1 MKNEKSIAQLEVE
14 LSELKH
20 KYMAKDISPLA
31 PKNGFPKLPIIKGI
45 RLASVAANIKY
56 ADRDD
61 VMLMECAAG
70 SSIAGVFTR
79 SSTRSA
85 SVLDCQNK
93 LVNRSDKTAAAII
106 VNSGNSNA
114 FTGSHGEVS
123 VQNICASISSEMN
136 IPLNSIFSAS
146 TGVIGE
152 KLPHEKI
159 INKIEELNSK
169 LSEYSLESAARAI
182 MTTDTFPKGAYSSFS
197 INGSNVNISGFAKGS
212 GMIAPDMA
220 TMLVYIMTDVSI
232 KRNILQNI
240 LTKLNEKTFNCITVD
255 SDTSTSD
262 SLMVIAT
269 GQSKTETI
277 VDEFSDEALKF
288 TEELNSVMLSLA
300 KQVVRDGEGATK
312 FLEVEVRGAVS
323 DISAK
328 TVALAIANSPLI
340 KTAVAGEDP
349 NWGRVVMGVG
359 KSGEPADRDKI
370 SIWFGN
376 ILVAEQGWVAS
387 SYREDLGQNYMK
399 NQELKIIVDLAIGD
413 GSATVWTCD
422 LTHQY
427 IAINADYRS

>member
-1 MKNEKSIAQLEVE
+1 
-14 LSELKH
+14 
-20 KYMAKDISPLA
+20 
-31 PKNGFPKLPIIKGI
+31 
-45 RLASVAANIKY
+45 
-56 ADRDD
+56 
-61 VMLMECAAG
+61 
-70 SSIAGVFTR
+70 
-79 SSTRSA
+79 
-85 SVLDCQNK
+85 
-93 LVNRSDKTAAAII
+93 
-106 VNSGNSNA
+106 
-114 FTGSHGEVS
+114 
-123 VQNICASISSEMN
+123 
-136 IPLNSIFSAS
+136 
-146 TGVIGE
+146 
-152 KLPHEKI
+152 
-159 INKIEELNSK
+159 
-169 LSEYSLESAARAI
+169 
-182 MTTDTFPKGAYSSFS
+182 
-197 INGSNVNISGFAKGS
+197 
-212 GMIAPDMA
+212 MA

-269 GQSKTETI
+269 VQSKTETI

-399 NQELKIIVDLAIGD
+399 NQELEIIVDLAIGD

>member
-1 MKNEKSIAQLEVE
+1 
-14 LSELKH
+14 
-20 KYMAKDISPLA
+20 
-31 PKNGFPKLPIIKGI
+31 
-45 RLASVAANIKY
+45 
-56 ADRDD
+56 
-61 VMLMECAAG
+61 
-70 SSIAGVFTR
+70 
-79 SSTRSA
+79 
-85 SVLDCQNK
+85 
-93 LVNRSDKTAAAII
+93 
-106 VNSGNSNA
+106 
-114 FTGSHGEVS
+114 
-123 VQNICASISSEMN
+123 
-136 IPLNSIFSAS
+136 
-146 TGVIGE
+146 
-152 KLPHEKI
+152 
-159 INKIEELNSK
+159 
-169 LSEYSLESAARAI
+169 
-182 MTTDTFPKGAYSSFS
+182 
-197 INGSNVNISGFAKGS
+197 
-212 GMIAPDMA
+212 MIAPDMA
-220 TMLVYIMTDVSI
+220 KMLVYIMTDVLI
-232 KRNILQNI
+232 KRNIVQNI
-240 LTKLNEKTFNCITVD
+240 LTKLNEKTFICITVD

-340 KTAVAGEDP
+340 KTAAAGEDP

-370 SIWFGN
+370 SIWFGS

-387 SYREDLGQNYMK
+387 GYREDLGQNYMK
-399 NQELKIIVDLAIGD
+399 NQELEIIVDLAIGD

>member
-123 VQNICASISSEMN
+123 VQNICASISNEMN

-169 LSEYSLESAARAI
+169 LSEHSLESAARAI

-340 KTAVAGEDP
+340 KTAAAGEDP

-370 SIWFGN
+370 SIWFGS

>member
-123 VQNICASISSEMN
+123 VQNICASISNEMN

-169 LSEYSLESAARAI
+169 LSEHSLESAARAI

-370 SIWFGN
+370 SIWFGS

>member
-114 FTGSHGEVS
+114 FTGTHGEVS

-152 KLPHEKI
+152 KLPYEKI

-169 LSEYSLESAARAI
+169 LSEHSLESAARAI

-340 KTAVAGEDP
+340 KTAAAGEDP

-370 SIWFGN
+370 SIWFGS

-399 NQELKIIVDLAIGD
+399 NQELEIIVDLAIGD

>member
-1 MKNEKSIAQLEVE
+1 LKNEKSIAQLEVE

-114 FTGSHGEVS
+114 FTGTHGEVS

-340 KTAVAGEDP
+340 KTAAAGEDP

-370 SIWFGN
+370 SIWFGS

>member
-123 VQNICASISSEMN
+123 VQNICASISNEMN

-169 LSEYSLESAARAI
+169 LSEHSLESAARAI

-340 KTAVAGEDP
+340 KTAAR
-349 NWGRVVMGVG
+349 W
-359 KSGEPADRDKI
+359 
-370 SIWFGN
+370 
-376 ILVAEQGWVAS
+376 
-387 SYREDLGQNYMK
+387 
-399 NQELKIIVDLAIGD
+399 
-413 GSATVWTCD
+413 
-422 LTHQY
+422 
-427 IAINADYRS
+427 

>member
-123 VQNICASISSEMN
+123 VQNICASISNEMN

-169 LSEYSLESAARAI
+169 LSEHSLESAARAI

-370 SIWFGN
+370 SIWFGS

-399 NQELKIIVDLAIGD
+399 NQELKITVDLAIGD

>member
-56 ADRDD
+56 SDRDD

-169 LSEYSLESAARAI
+169 LSEHSLESAARAI

-340 KTAVAGEDP
+340 KTAAAGEDP

>member
-31 PKNGFPKLPIIKGI
+31 PKNGFPKLPKIKGI

-114 FTGSHGEVS
+114 FTGTHGEVS

-413 GSATVWTCD
+413 GSAEVWTCD

>member
-56 ADRDD
+56 SDRDD

-114 FTGSHGEVS
+114 FTGTHGEVS

-340 KTAVAGEDP
+340 KTAAAGEDP

-399 NQELKIIVDLAIGD
+399 NQELKITVDLAIGD

>member
-123 VQNICASISSEMN
+123 VQNICASISNEMN

-169 LSEYSLESAARAI
+169 LSEHSLESAARAI

-340 KTAVAGEDP
+340 KTAAAGEDP

-370 SIWFGN
+370 SIWFGS

-399 NQELKIIVDLAIGD
+399 NQELKITVDLAIGD

>member
-56 ADRDD
+56 SDRDD

-123 VQNICASISSEMN
+123 VQNICASISNEMN

-169 LSEYSLESAARAI
+169 LSEHSLESAARAI

>member
-56 ADRDD
+56 SDRDD

>member
-93 LVNRSDKTAAAII
+93 LLNRSDKTAAAII

-114 FTGSHGEVS
+114 FTGTHGEVS

-169 LSEYSLESAARAI
+169 LSEHSLESAARAI

>member
-123 VQNICASISSEMN
+123 VQNICASISNEMN

-169 LSEYSLESAARAI
+169 LSEHSLESAARAI

-340 KTAVAGEDP
+340 KTAAAGEDP

-370 SIWFGN
+370 SIWFGS

-399 NQELKIIVDLAIGD
+399 NQELEIIVDLAIGD

>member
-1 MKNEKSIAQLEVE
+1 LKNEKSIAQLEVE

-123 VQNICASISSEMN
+123 VQNICASISNEMN

-169 LSEYSLESAARAI
+169 LSEHSLESAARAI

-340 KTAVAGEDP
+340 KTAAAGEDP

-370 SIWFGN
+370 SIWFGS

-399 NQELKIIVDLAIGD
+399 NQELEIIVDLAIGD

>member
-56 ADRDD
+56 SDRDD

-114 FTGSHGEVS
+114 FTGTHGEVS

-169 LSEYSLESAARAI
+169 LSEHSLESAARAI

-340 KTAVAGEDP
+340 KTAAAGEDP

>member
-123 VQNICASISSEMN
+123 VQNICASISNEMN

-169 LSEYSLESAARAI
+169 LSEHSLESAARAI

-370 SIWFGN
+370 SIWFGS

-399 NQELKIIVDLAIGD
+399 NQELEIIVDLAIGD